1 MIERIKNL
9 NIGVKIGLVFIVL
22 ILLSVMLV
30 WIAYSSLK
38 LVAHKSEISQR
49 ASNISEL
56 MLEARIDQVKFM
68 RSGQEGQ
75 AENVDTNLNE
85 IKDEIEELNNK
96 MNIAVEK
103 EEMDEIKEL
112 VIEFETAFDN
122 YAQTTYQQQDY
133 RQNFV
138 TKEREIIKPL
148 DRLSDTQNEELTDL
162 IQNESSLELIARKQE
177 SLIIIKEIIKHVQKM
192 GNEERNLMLNLAN
205 DQQQEKYINN
215 TLNQFRQAE
224 EHLQEL
230 KAIVLDEED
239 IKQVEQLLVNLGAGR
254 EAFDDIVDSERQ
266 KDSQKITMVTAGER
280 VSKRINELAAKK
292 KVEIAATITTRVS
305 TLLGVLVIAIIIG
318 VIFAYLTTQSIT
330 KRVKK
335 VMRFLREMS
344 ESGGDLTRRIEVD
357 SEDEIGRL
365 GYWFNEFIDEL
376 HQIILNVKENSSDLS
391 AQSEELSA
399 AAEEGNASI
408 EESNDLINQMA
419 ANIQQISASTEE
431 VTSFAQETNSQT
443 QDGSENISDTIRSI
457 RDINQSVTET
467 ITAIDTLEDNSEEIG
482 QIVNLIT
489 NIAEQTNLLALNA
502 AIEAAR
508 AGEHGQGFAVVAEEI
523 RDLAEETSQA
533 TEDISNLIKKTQDNI
548 EVGLAAIKDVD
559 HKAKEGEKIATNTG
573 QVFEVIEEASEE
585 TTAHV
590 EETSEAAQDLAE
602 GTDDVMHAAQDI
614 GTMSD
619 EVANSS
625 QELAELAQDLQGL
638 VEQFTV

>member
-1 MIERIKNL
+1 MIQKIKDL

-254 EAFDDIVDSERQ
+254 EAFDDIVASERQ
-266 KDSQKITMVTAGER
+266 KDSQKVTMVTAGER

-292 KVEIAATITTRVS
+292 KVEIAATITMRVS